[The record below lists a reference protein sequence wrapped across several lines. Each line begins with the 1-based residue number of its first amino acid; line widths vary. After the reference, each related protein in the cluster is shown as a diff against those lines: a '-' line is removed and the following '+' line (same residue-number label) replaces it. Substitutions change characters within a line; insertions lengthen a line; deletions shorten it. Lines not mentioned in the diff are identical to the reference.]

1 METSSLQP
9 LIDRRLDWMDQA
21 LLGLLPRQ
29 DRQEIIAQVEARV
42 KALHSAGTLTE
53 AGLPLPE
60 PFPEVASCRSATA
73 ARPVRSKLS
82 SLALVAGLLGIGAL
96 LLTFAMPLTYLLAT
110 VLEDLLGEAGIIL
123 AFGSHVALIAL
134 GGSAAVILGLAALV
148 RLSRQSDRL
157 RGRGWAFSALAT
169 GCLPMFVGC
178 MLALMTSVSVVSSS
192 SVATVV
198 NSPAAPATVV
208 GPAAMPALPCSAAPG
223 RCQPL
228 EVWSAPSAAPGAV
241 PKMLPPGALP
251 YANPSVQPASL
262 PSVPMYP
269 PVLPSVPS
277 TPLTP
282 PKLTP
287 ATAPAE
293 SATIPAAPA
302 KPTVPDAQ
310 PVAKETDSADEASAT
325 KSAD

>member
-1 METSSLQP
+1 
-9 LIDRRLDWMDQA
+9 MDQA

-42 KALHSAGTLTE
+42 KALQSAGTLAE

-60 PFPEVASCRSATA
+60 LFPEVASCRSATS

-157 RGRGWAFSALAT
+157 RGRGWAFAALAT

-198 NSPAAPATVV
+198 NSPSAPATVV
-208 GPAAMPALPCSAAPG
+208 GPAAMPALPCSATPG

-228 EVWSAPSAAPGAV
+228 GVWSAPSAGPV
-241 PKMLPPGALP
+241 SPMLPPGALP
-251 YANPSVQPASL
+251 CADPSVQPTSL

-269 PVLPSVPS
+269 PMLPTVPS
-277 TPLTP
+277 TPLTAP
-282 PKLTP
+282 TLAP

-293 SATIPAAPA
+293 SATIPSAPA
-302 KPTVPDAQ
+302 NPIVPDSQ
-310 PVAKETDSADEASAT
+310 PVAKETDSGDEASA
-325 KSAD
+325 D